1 MVIKSFAKGKHTSP
15 FFFLTQHNTKP
26 MKTFELTEEIYDL
39 ICKEY
44 KETGQE
50 MFDQMFILSNEDTKY
65 DDYIGGY
72 Q

>member
-1 MVIKSFAKGKHTSP
+1 
-15 FFFLTQHNTKP
+15 

-50 MFDQMFILSNEDTKY
+50 LFDAMFIPCNDDTKY
-65 DDYIGGY
+65 EDYIGGY
-72 Q
+72 V

>member
-1 MVIKSFAKGKHTSP
+1 M
-15 FFFLTQHNTKP
+15 N
-26 MKTFELTEEIYDL
+26 TFELTEEIYDL

-50 MFDQMFILSNEDTKY
+50 LFDQMFISSNEDTKY

>member
-1 MVIKSFAKGKHTSP
+1 MKT
-15 FFFLTQHNTKP
+15 NTRPKP

-50 MFDQMFILSNEDTKY
+50 LFDAMFIPCNDDVKY
-65 DDYIGGY
+65 EDYIGGY
-72 Q
+72 V

>member
-1 MVIKSFAKGKHTSP
+1 
-15 FFFLTQHNTKP
+15 

-50 MFDQMFILSNEDTKY
+50 LFDQMFILSNEDTKY

>member
-1 MVIKSFAKGKHTSP
+1 
-15 FFFLTQHNTKP
+15 

-39 ICKEY
+39 ILKEY

-50 MFDQMFILSNEDTKY
+50 LFDTMFISSNEDTKY